1 MRNTAWTD
9 KVTYVKMKFFTK
21 KSRFSHEIRFLLKYG
36 LGRKNYMKV
45 KCFHEKVQIFTRNK
59 MVFRA
64 KYFHVIFWVGDLF
77 YKNSIL
83 VYVLKYDKIWPT
95 KLILEMIKNAAQ
107 VKCGLGRF
115 LK

>member
-1 MRNTAWTD
+1 MI
-9 KVTYVKMKFFTK
+9 
-21 KSRFSHEIRFLLKYG
+21 KSLIKCG
-36 LGRKNYMKV
+36 LGRKNYVKV

-64 KYFHVIFWVGDLF
+64 KYFHVIFWVGDLI
-77 YKNSIL
+77 YRNSIL
-83 VYVLKYDKIWPT
+83 VYVLEYDKIWPT